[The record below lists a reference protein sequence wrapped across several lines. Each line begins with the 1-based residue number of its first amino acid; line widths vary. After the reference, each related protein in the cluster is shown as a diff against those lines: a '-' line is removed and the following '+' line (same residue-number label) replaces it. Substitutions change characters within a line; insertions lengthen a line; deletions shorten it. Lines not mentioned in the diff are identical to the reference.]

1 MIGDKLEIIE
11 VQGEKFQALESN
23 GTCTGCVH
31 EDNWELPHCSTR
43 TPCQHNR
50 RADGKEVIWV
60 KVQHGKDLKDCTI
73 REAKLKIKVLQQKIQ
88 DLIQEFEDETATRVD
103 KVNLSHYQQIG
114 SSSGAYSVEVSVVL
128 D

>member
-31 EDNWELPHCSTR
+31 EYNFELPHCSDNA
-43 TPCQHNR
+43 PCQHIR
-50 RADGKEVIWV
+50 RTDGKEVIWV
-60 KVQHGKDLKDCTI
+60 KVQHGKDPKECTI

-88 DLIQEFEDETATRVD
+88 DLIEEFEAETATRVD
-103 KVNLSHYQQIG
+103 KVNLSYYQQIG
-114 SSSGAYSVEVSVVL
+114 SNSGTSGVEISAVL